1 MFLVFQI
8 IAFELVV
15 VNSPY
20 NDENTRHPSAVNVL
34 MCMSIVTFPVVF
46 QPIAS
51 CECLHNYCVCVKRK
65 TLWIACVLLLLLV
78 TLPPL
83 SGISGNLEQK
93 IILQTIEQL
102 IHYTVLEIQSR
113 SLKYTVVIKIRKQKF
128 EQLSIP
134 IHTIQGNYSVL
145 I

>member
-51 CECLHNYCVCVKRK
+51 CECLHNYCVCVKRCSSPSSCDSASLIWNIGEFGAK
-65 TLWIACVLLLLLV
+65 NYFTDHRAANTLNGFRDSVPVL
-78 TLPPL
+78 
-83 SGISGNLEQK
+83 K
-93 IILQTIEQL
+93 I
-102 IHYTVLEIQSR
+102 HGCY
-113 SLKYTVVIKIRKQKF
+113 
-128 EQLSIP
+128 
-134 IHTIQGNYSVL
+134 
-145 I
+145 